1 MSYSKHTIKS
11 YEQSLQSLR
20 RLYLREKNV
29 EMGACELA
37 NADEIM
43 RLLEAEYQPQTVI
56 NFISAVLWF
65 TECTECTECTEF
77 TECTNKKLREAYQ
90 AHGAR
95 LKQSIEEAKAGK
107 EHELTPK
114 EQQSFMIWE
123 DILRVSS
130 ELLKGLDK
138 TSYNHFM
145 DFVIVSLYTL
155 HPPARADYANMRL
168 FIEDSLVPPDFTDNY
183 CVLQTDPRFVFQQYK
198 TAKHKGTTVVPM
210 DETLH
215 AILLDWT
222 SVHPSPFLLA
232 LYHGPTQ
239 TYRALS
245 ENALSK
251 RITSIFL
258 KYAARPVTINTL
270 RHSFISYM
278 SKCDQLLD
286 NKRANA
292 ARMMHS
298 LSMADRYRRLVY
310 LS

>member
-1 MSYSKHTIKS
+1 MTYSKHTIKS
-11 YEQSLQSLR
+11 YEQSIQSLR
-20 RLYLREKNV
+20 RLYLRERNV
-29 EMGACELA
+29 EMSPRELLTES
-37 NADEIM
+37 DEIM
-43 RLLEAEYQPQTVI
+43 KMLEAEYQPQTVV
-56 NFISAVLWF
+56 NFISAVLWLI
-65 TECTECTECTEF
+65 ESAEYASDRVAI
-77 TECTNKKLREAYQ
+77 REIYQ

-222 SVHPSPFLLA
+222 AVHPSPFLLA

-239 TYRALS
+239 SYRALS

>member
-1 MSYSKHTIKS
+1 MSYSKYTIKS

-20 RLYLREKNV
+20 RLYLREKQV
-29 EMGACELA
+29 EMSDGDLA
-37 NADEIM
+37 NVDEIM
-43 RLLEAEYQPQTVI
+43 RLLEAEYPPQTVI
-56 NFISAVLWF
+56 NFISAVLWYTQCTQF
-65 TECTECTECTEF
+65 TESMQCIDKTEV
-77 TECTNKKLREAYQ
+77 REAYQ

-95 LKQSIEEAKAGK
+95 LKQSIEQSKAGK
-107 EHELTPK
+107 EHELTFK

-130 ELLKGLDK
+130 QLLKGLDK

-168 FIEDSLVPPDFTDNY
+168 FIEDSLIPPDFTENY
-183 CVLQTDPRFVFQQYK
+183 CVLQTEPRFVFQQYK

-215 AILLDWT
+215 AILLDWA
-222 SVHPSPFLLA
+222 SIHPSPFLLA

-239 TYRALS
+239 SYRALS

-258 KYAARPVTINTL
+258 KYASRPVTINTL

-292 ARMMHS
+292 TRMMHS
-298 LSMADRYRRLVY
+298 MTMADKYRRLVY

>member
-1 MSYSKHTIKS
+1 MSYSKYTIKS

-20 RLYLREKNV
+20 RLYLREKKV
-29 EMGACELA
+29 EMGADALA
-37 NADEIM
+37 DADEIM

-56 NFISAVLWF
+56 NFISAVLWH
-65 TECTECTECTEF
+65 TECMEF
-77 TECTNKKLREAYQ
+77 TECTQLREAYQ

-215 AILLDWT
+215 AILLDWAA
-222 SVHPSPFLLA
+222 VHPSPFLLA

-239 TYRALS
+239 SYRALS

-286 NKRANA
+286 TKRANA
-292 ARMMHS
+292 TRMMHS
-298 LSMADRYRRLVY
+298 KTMADRYRRLVY

>member
-1 MSYSKHTIKS
+1 MTYSKHTIKS
-11 YEQSLQSLR
+11 YEQSIQSLR
-20 RLYLREKNV
+20 RLYLRERNV
-29 EMGACELA
+29 EMSPRELLTES
-37 NADEIM
+37 DEIM
-43 RLLEAEYQPQTVI
+43 KMLEAEYQPQTVV
-56 NFISAVLWF
+56 NFISAVLWLI
-65 TECTECTECTEF
+65 ESSEYESDRVAI
-77 TECTNKKLREAYQ
+77 REIYQ

-198 TAKHKGTTVVPM
+198 TAKHKGTTVVTM

>member
-1 MSYSKHTIKS
+1 MSYSKYTIKS

-20 RLYLREKNV
+20 RLYLREKKV
-29 EMGACELA
+29 EMSSTLCELA
-37 NADEIM
+37 NVDEIM
-43 RLLEAEYQPQTVI
+43 RLLEAEYPPQTVI

-65 TECTECTECTEF
+65 TESTE
-77 TECTNKKLREAYQ
+77 LREAYQ

-95 LKQSIEEAKAGK
+95 LKQSIEQSKAGK
-107 EHELTPK
+107 EHELTFR

-168 FIEDSLVPPDFTDNY
+168 FIEDSLVPRDFTENY
-183 CVLQTDPRFVFQQYK
+183 CVLQTEPRFVFQQYK

-215 AILLDWT
+215 AILLDWA
-222 SVHPSPFLLA
+222 SIHPSPFLLA

-239 TYRALS
+239 SYRALS

-258 KYAARPVTINTL
+258 KYASRPVTINTL

-292 ARMMHS
+292 TRMMHS
-298 LSMADRYRRLVY
+298 MTMADKYRRLVY

>member
-1 MSYSKHTIKS
+1 MSYSKYTIKS

-20 RLYLREKNV
+20 RLYLREKKV
-29 EMGACELA
+29 EMSSTLCELA
-37 NADEIM
+37 NVDEIM
-43 RLLEAEYQPQTVI
+43 RLLEAEYPPQTVI
-56 NFISAVLWF
+56 NFISAVLWY
-65 TECTECTECTEF
+65 TQCTE
-77 TECTNKKLREAYQ
+77 LREAYQ

-95 LKQSIEEAKAGK
+95 LKQSIEQSKAGK
-107 EHELTPK
+107 EHELTFK

-168 FIEDSLVPPDFTDNY
+168 FIEDSLIPPDFTDNY

-215 AILLDWT
+215 AILLDWA
-222 SVHPSPFLLA
+222 SIHPSPFLLA

-239 TYRALS
+239 SYRALS

-292 ARMMHS
+292 TRMMHS
-298 LSMADRYRRLVY
+298 MTMADKYRRLVY